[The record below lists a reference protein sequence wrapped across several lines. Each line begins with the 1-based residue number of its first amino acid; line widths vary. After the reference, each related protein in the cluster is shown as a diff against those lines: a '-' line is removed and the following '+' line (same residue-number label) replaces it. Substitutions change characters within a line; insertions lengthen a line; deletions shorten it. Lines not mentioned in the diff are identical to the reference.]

1 MFCPNCESVLIPK
14 EGIVKCLDCDYK
26 DDSTDMD
33 TYVIKEAVVHTEKS
47 RIEVVEDPIA
57 LEGITKDIREELR
70 EQYREAMGNPSD

>member
-1 MFCPNCESVLIPK
+1 M
-14 EGIVKCLDCDYK
+14 KCLDCDYK

-47 RIEVVEDPIA
+47 RIEVVEDPVT